1 MAGPALGWDRHLT
14 WLSVLALSCCSHQNT
29 WQNLGE
35 DRFVWAP
42 GFREMLLCQGGCGG
56 LNENVTQEAPIFHP
70 WSPVGGGG
78 LGSACVLE
86 GVHHWAGL

>member
-14 WLSVLALSCCSHQNT
+14 WLSVLALSCCGHQNT

-42 GFREMLLCQGGCGG
+42 GFRETSLCQGECGG
-56 LNENVTQEAPIFHP
+56 LNENVAQWAPIFDP
-70 WSPVGGGG
+70 WSPVVDGG
-78 LGSACVLE
+78 LGGACILE
-86 GVHHWAGL
+86 GVHHLGWA